1 MSEKEPDPQG
11 NENENWLLR
20 QWQRVRGLARRDVV
34 IAQVGEGSRNVA
46 VGKNIF
52 QLNVGGHNITPYV
65 LIIALA
71 VVVIAGYFLY
81 PLAEPLWNPS
91 QMRGSLNIAV
101 ADFGL
106 LSNGRI
112 QPSSLGAD
120 LSAAM
125 YEELVTQYETIKQA
139 ATNGTAGEG
148 DRTPLSNVLV
158 WHDTM
163 PPARGDK
170 NVRFGVIAGATAEAR
185 SEKAAVLA
193 KRINA
198 NIVVYGHLTTDQ
210 SPEGLVLEFYYNSP
224 TIADEPDTAAGSH
237 RMGALISSDVP
248 LNDPR
253 SESAAK
259 LQIAPALTLRS
270 GVIFWLTQ
278 ALSYDFANQPE
289 VALGILQE
297 AERRLVNWPP
307 ADGKEILFYFLG
319 RAALFSREF
328 EEAIRAGEIAIDIN
342 PEYVNGYALLGLT
355 YMDRAQLYFVRGR
368 ELTPE
373 EAACTSAQNVEQSAE
388 TIEGAVADARQAV
401 AYLEQ
406 AARLAPTSYWPPI
419 EPSVQMNLGL
429 AYRVLG
435 LARIFEQNYEAAA
448 EALAGAETQLRAAAA
463 AFPVEESP
471 QYYAWSQ
478 MGLGL
483 TYRLQAHLATV
494 DEFFATEAG
503 NGEEA
508 AAARTQAIALLDE
521 TISAYQACVD
531 QKEATVAYPIFQKKV
546 LECSCIPYRDSAQEA
561 RQALAEEG
569 STE

>member
-1 MSEKEPDPQG
+1 MSEQEPAPQG

-20 QWQRVRGLARRDVV
+20 QWQRVRALARRDVI
-34 IAQVGEGSRNVA
+34 IAQVGQGSRNVA

-52 QLNVGGHNITPYV
+52 QLNVGGRNITPYV
-65 LIIALA
+65 LVIALA
-71 VVVIAGYFLY
+71 VLVIAGYFLY
-81 PLAEPLWNPS
+81 PLAEPLWNPW

-106 LSNGRI
+106 LADGRME
-112 QPSSLGAD
+112 PSSLGAD

-125 YEELVTQYETIKQA
+125 YEELVTQYEAIKKSA
-139 ATNGTAGEG
+139 EADGR
-148 DRTPLSNVLV
+148 RTPVGNVLV

-163 PPARGDK
+163 PSARGEK
-170 NVRFGVIAGATAEAR
+170 NVQFGVIEGPSAEER
-185 SEKAAVLA
+185 AAAAAALA
-193 KRINA
+193 ERINA
-198 NIVVYGHLTTDQ
+198 NIVIYGYLTTDQ

-224 TIADEPDTAAGSH
+224 TIADQPDTAAGSH
-237 RMGALISSDVP
+237 RMGALISSGVP
-248 LNDPR
+248 LDDPR

-289 VALGILQE
+289 VALEILQE
-297 AERRLVNWPP
+297 AERRLVDWP
-307 ADGKEILFYFLG
+307 ADDGKEILYYFLG
-319 RAALFSREF
+319 RAAHFSREF
-328 EEAIRAGEIAIDIN
+328 EEAIRAGETAISFN
-342 PEYVNGYALLGLT
+342 PDYVNGYALLGLT
-355 YMDRAQLYFVRGR
+355 YMDRAQLHFVRGR

-373 EAACTSAQNVEQSAE
+373 EAACTSAKNVAQSAE
-388 TIEGAVADARQAV
+388 TIEGAVADAQQAV

-435 LARIFEQNYEAAA
+435 LARIFEQEYAAAA
-448 EALAGAETQLRAAAA
+448 EALSSAETQLRAAAA

-471 QYYAWSQ
+471 QYFAWSQ

-483 TYRLQAHLATV
+483 THRLQAHLATV
-494 DEFFATEAG
+494 DAFFATEAG
-503 NGEEA
+503 KGEEA
-508 AAARTQAIALLDE
+508 AAARTEAIALLDE
-521 TISAYQACVD
+521 TVNAYQACVD

-561 RQALAEEG
+561 RQALVEEG
-569 STE
+569 TSE